1 MEPESPADPSEFFN
15 GSSVCLAGRWTAV
28 MVLRFNLHRPDEFP
42 FDDCRHP
49 GSVPV
54 EH

>member
-1 MEPESPADPSEFFN
+1 MASAPAVDPSALIHD
-15 GSSVCLAGRWTAV
+15 SPVRRAGRWTAV

-42 FDDCRHP
+42 SDDRRHT